1 MKQFLFILICSGI
14 FATILPAQTEGLVKN
29 KLELRLGYA
38 LQRPFYAPNASTLIN
53 VKRDFRLRNAASL
66 GIRYYVSN
74 RFFAEYQIGYSQ
86 EGGGYKTQ
94 YTNTDYLKNTFL
106 IGLSARHSRNV
117 IFDFST
123 GLDFNVLLD
132 AKFKNAENDDKE
144 VVRSY
149 FNKTH
154 LSFPL
159 ALGFKTKVGN
169 DTYLGLQ
176 TFGSVSWD
184 VSAETS
190 TESIQFLFPAFKI
203 NLSKIL

>member
-1 MKQFLFILICSGI
+1 MKQFLLILICSGI
-14 FATILPAQTEGLVKN
+14 FATTLPAQAEELVKN
-29 KLELRLGYA
+29 KLELRLSYA
-38 LQRPFYAPNASTLIN
+38 LQRPFYAPNASSLIN

-86 EGGGYKTQ
+86 EGGGYEKQ
-94 YTNTDYLKNTFL
+94 YTNADYVKNTFL
-106 IGLSARHSRNV
+106 IGLSARHSQNV

-132 AKFKNAENDDKE
+132 ANFKSRETDDKE
-144 VVRSY
+144 AVRSY
-149 FNKTH
+149 FNKTQ

-159 ALGFKTKVGN
+159 ALGFKTKIGD

-176 TFGSVSWD
+176 TFGSVSRN
-184 VSAETS
+184 VS
-190 TESIQFLFPAFKI
+190 TEVSTKTMQFLFPAFKV